1 MNLAYK
7 YPIIFWNC
15 ACLITDSGGADIEE
29 EIDDEGNTQEI
40 IWSETE
46 MVSMEDF
53 TDDDDGDESEEEE
66 TSSIEDKISGKKKK
80 TRAANF
86 GKIATAIGKMK
97 TAGIEVTSP
106 NINQSGFTFSPDVEA
121 NVIRFGLSGIT
132 RVGEELIHSIID
144 NRPYSSLEDF
154 LSKVKVNKPQ
164 MINLIKAGAFD
175 SFGDSRKDVMNKY
188 IISISD
194 QKKRVTL
201 QNMKMLIDFNLL
213 PDELDF
219 EKRVFNFNKYL
230 KKFKDGD
237 YYILNDIALN
247 FYEQYYDMD
256 NLYPIDN
263 NMKIK
268 QVVWDKIYKKEMDS
282 VRSYIKTNHNDLLN
296 SINNRLIYD
305 MWDKYCL
312 GSLSKWEMDSVSC
325 YFHKHELDGIELNQY
340 GVVNYFDLP
349 ENPEIERIIPIK
361 GKEVPLFKIVR
372 IAGTVLDRNKSKKTV
387 TLLTT
392 NGVVTVKIYGDVF
405 THYDKQISE
414 KGADGKKHVLEKSMF
429 SRGNKIIVTGIRREN
444 EFLAKKYSRTPYH
457 LVEKIETINED
468 GTVVIRSERVGEQ
481 E

>member
-29 EIDDEGNTQEI
+29 EIDEEGNTQEV

-46 MVSMEDF
+46 MVSIEDF
-53 TDDDDGDESEEEE
+53 TDDDDEDESEEEE
-66 TSSIEDKISGKKKK
+66 TSSIEDKISEKKKK

-132 RVGEELIHSIID
+132 RVGEELIHNIID
-144 NRPYSSLEDF
+144 NRPYTSLEDF

-282 VRSYIKTNHNDLLN
+282 VRSYIKANHNDLLN

>member
-1 MNLAYK
+1 
-7 YPIIFWNC
+7 
-15 ACLITDSGGADIEE
+15 
-29 EIDDEGNTQEI
+29 
-40 IWSETE
+40 
-46 MVSMEDF
+46 
-53 TDDDDGDESEEEE
+53 
-66 TSSIEDKISGKKKK
+66 
-80 TRAANF
+80 
-86 GKIATAIGKMK
+86 
-97 TAGIEVTSP
+97 
-106 NINQSGFTFSPDVEA
+106 
-121 NVIRFGLSGIT
+121 
-132 RVGEELIHSIID
+132 
-144 NRPYSSLEDF
+144 
-154 LSKVKVNKPQ
+154 
-164 MINLIKAGAFD
+164 
-175 SFGDSRKDVMNKY
+175 
-188 IISISD
+188 
-194 QKKRVTL
+194 
-201 QNMKMLIDFNLL
+201 MKMLIDFNLL

-219 EKRVFNFNKYL
+219 EKRIFNFNKYL

-325 YFHKHELDGIELNQY
+325 YFHKHELAGIELDQY

-349 ENPEIERIIPIK
+349 ENPQIERIIPIK

-468 GTVVIRSERVGEQ
+468 GTVVIRSERIGEQ